1 MADLERQS
9 CFLALQ
15 PPLKLVGQQREKDS
29 SEQFSSS
36 SQHWEMITGEG
47 TKSAEKSVAEE
58 PMQGFLE
65 ELKDLGTRPTTCSSR
80 TWARK
85 FCLNSWTNSQKTS
98 PLLLMLKILSPE
110 QENALFLEQ
119 SVAG

>member
-1 MADLERQS
+1 MLSSTPASIKVSGTTKRER
-9 CFLALQ
+9 LN
-15 PPLKLVGQQREKDS
+15 
-29 SEQFSSS
+29 EQFSSS

-58 PMQGFLE
+58 PMQGFPE